1 MILKKYAEDIAKA
14 FSRWGL
20 WQGGGGGS
28 GYTLPI
34 ATNTVLGGVKIGN
47 GVNVASDGTI
57 SVSGGSGGSGGL
69 SVTLIGDFSSSPLV
83 NNGQIGNLTD
93 DITNYE
99 LLLVVGWA
107 YVSSG
112 KYEQHIMTLI
122 PKSLYF
128 EHATATSS
136 TGFPLD
142 WILNGSISSANR
154 RIGFMFDELE
164 PNIIKV
170 SYKDGAVIT
179 HVFGIN

>member
-1 MILKKYAEDIAKA
+1 MILKKYAQDIAKA
-14 FSRWGL
+14 FTRWGL
-20 WQGGGGGS
+20 WQGEGGGG
-28 GYTLPI
+28 YTMPV
-34 ATNTVLGGVKIGN
+34 ASRSVLGGVRIGS

-69 SVTLIGDFSSSPLV
+69 SVTLIGDFSSSPLS
-83 NNGQIGNLTD
+83 NNGQVGNLTD

-107 YVSSG
+107 YQKNG
-112 KYEQHIMTLI
+112 TYEQRIISLI
-122 PKSLYF
+122 PKVLYF
-128 EHATATSS
+128 EHATAATS

-142 WILNGSISSANR
+142 WLLNGSISGNNR
-154 RIGFMFDELE
+154 RIAFMFDELE
-164 PNIIKV
+164 PDIIRV